1 MPFFGINKKA
11 WIENHKQNAKLE
23 QQKLRHKNYQKK
35 SESLYEIRFFFSQI
49 NQIDGLII
57 FTYSFL
63 SLSWMNCVSMSSKT
77 THKILTQQKNHPI
90 SIFFFAC
97 TDNTVECAY
106 KINVEEEF
114 IVPEST
120 NLSTKWIRIIRIIQT
135 ILFA

>member
-1 MPFFGINKKA
+1 M
-11 WIENHKQNAKLE
+11 KLD
-23 QQKLRHKNYQKK
+23 
-35 SESLYEIRFFFSQI
+35 FFSQI
-49 NQIDGLII
+49 NQIDCLII

-63 SLSWMNCVSMSSKT
+63 SLSPSFYSQWTRIHVEQNNSQNTNNGNT
-77 THKILTQQKNHPI
+77 TLKKIHPI
-90 SIFFFAC
+90 SIFFLPVRTF
-97 TDNTVECAY
+97 ECAY